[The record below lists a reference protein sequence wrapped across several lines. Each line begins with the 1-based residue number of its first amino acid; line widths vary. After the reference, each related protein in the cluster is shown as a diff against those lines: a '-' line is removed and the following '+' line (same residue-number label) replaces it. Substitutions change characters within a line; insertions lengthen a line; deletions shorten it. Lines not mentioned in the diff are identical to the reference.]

1 MKRQTIKDRS
11 AKDSSGI
18 SFTALY
24 TGAVWHRHG
33 LSDDVLATEQGRW
46 LYHLM
51 TPFEAASK
59 AVVGGNLRTFLLQRH
74 LIIDHLIEQAID
86 RGVTQILEIAC
97 GMSPRGIRLRQKFPQ
112 IHMAEA
118 DLPGMATRKAS
129 RLLVSGH
136 LGARHQVMPV
146 DVLTASGDHSLET
159 VMNRTFDNRE
169 PVVVITE
176 GLTSYF
182 SLPVISEVWKRLA
195 SLMQERPGSV
205 YLSESYLMPS
215 QPLLSGTLKGLGSL
229 LGAITRSDVSFHF
242 ENGQQAEKH
251 FRSCGFPPV
260 TVHNPADFYGSLP
273 IPQSRNDPMIRVVEA
288 GNGNPP
294 KSDIPAQI

>member
-1 MKRQTIKDRS
+1 MKRQAIKDSS
-11 AKDSSGI
+11 AKDSTGI

-33 LSDDVLATEQGRW
+33 LSDDVLATDQGKW

-97 GMSPRGIRLRQKFPQ
+97 GMSPRGIRLRQKYPQ

-118 DLPGMATRKAS
+118 DLPAMATRKAS
-129 RLLVSGH
+129 RLLVSGN
-136 LGARHQVMPV
+136 LGARHQVMPI
-146 DVLTASGDHSLET
+146 DILATSGDHSLET
-159 VMNRTFDNRE
+159 VMARTFDNQE

-182 SLPVISEVWKRLA
+182 SLPVISDFWKRLS
-195 SLMQERPGSV
+195 SLMQQRPGSV
-205 YLSESYLMPS
+205 YLSESYLMPA
-215 QPLLSGTLKGLGSL
+215 QPLLRGTLRSLGGL
-229 LGAITRSDVSFHF
+229 LGTVTRSDVSFHF
-242 ENGQQAEKH
+242 LNDQQAAEH
-251 FRSCGFPPV
+251 FSSCGFPSV
-260 TVHNPADFYGSLP
+260 AVHNPSEFYGRLP
-273 IPQSRNDPMIRVVEA
+273 IPQSRNDPMVRVVEA
-288 GNGNPP
+288 RC
-294 KSDIPAQI
+294 

>member
-1 MKRQTIKDRS
+1 MKRRTVKDRS
-11 AKDSSGI
+11 VKDSTGI

-24 TGAVWHRHG
+24 TGAVWHRYG
-33 LSDDVLATEQGRW
+33 LSDEVLATKQGKW

-86 RGVTQILEIAC
+86 RGITQILEIAC
-97 GMSPRGIRLRQKFPQ
+97 GMSPRGIRLRQKYPH

-118 DLPGMATRKAS
+118 DLPEMATRKAS

-136 LGARHQVMPV
+136 LGARHQVMPI
-146 DVLTASGDHSLET
+146 DILATSGNHSLKT
-159 VMNRTFDNRE
+159 VMARTFDNQE

-182 SLPVISEVWKRLA
+182 SLPVISDFWKRLA

-205 YLSESYLMPS
+205 YLSESYLMPA
-215 QPLLSGTLKGLGSL
+215 QPLLRGTLKSLGGL
-229 LGAITRSDVSFHF
+229 LGTITRSDVSFHF
-242 ENGQQAEKH
+242 LDDQQAAEH
-251 FRSCGFPPV
+251 FSSCGFPSV
-260 TVHNPADFYGSLP
+260 AVHNPSEFYSLLP
-273 IPQSRNDPMIRVVEA
+273 IPQSRRDPMVRVVQA
-288 GNGNPP
+288 R
-294 KSDIPAQI
+294 S